1 MSWHEGEQ
9 IGPYVL
15 ERRLGQGGM
24 AAVYKGY
31 HQQLDR
37 HVAIKVMLST
47 YETDNNF
54 VSRFTR
60 EAQIVARLEHPHIV
74 PVYDFNQHD
83 GLPYLV
89 MKYIEGKTLKQRM
102 MKAALPLEEILSL
115 TRTLADA
122 LTYAHK
128 QGVLHRD
135 IKPSNILIDQN
146 YVPYLTDFG
155 LARISQAGE
164 STLSADMLLGTPHYI
179 APEQARGEKQLDG
192 RTDIYSFGVVLYEM
206 LVGQVPFTGDT
217 PYAIIHN
224 HIFTP
229 LPLPSRINPEIPL
242 EVEAV
247 LAKALAKHPQD
258 RYETAYQLSSAL
270 EHAVRTA
277 ALSELNPER
286 RESSEQSL
294 AALRASLN
302 DAFTSP
308 PPPQL
313 AESVVRDSPSLAK
326 PTNTDTSRKPRKNQ
340 NNSGFWPALGCG
352 GFLLSV
358 FLSLLILTGA
368 ADSIM
373 QLSQLDL
380 RTRDIDDNSVQYLDE
395 VINAASDIDFAE
407 IAGQIPEVSIA
418 EARESI
424 ASNPEQ
430 TWPYLLLARAMWEDG
445 SEIAAYRSIA
455 TGVSTSENPAVYL
468 TIAAILAQEVDD
480 EGAAL
485 GYMILALGAAQGSP
499 EIYDQ
504 IRPIITQYLYEN
516 AEATGRVTLQALFSD
531 LLLNTEL
538 SGLDLDR
545 VLNSP
550 GALYV
555 TTIQRLQRDTPRLA
569 VISVNQL
576 DRATDD
582 IQPEIELLHGE
593 IALAQNRPD
602 SALNHWRAIL
612 EDIAAPEW
620 VRARALEFIQ
630 ENKQN
635 S

>member
-1 MSWHEGEQ
+1 MSWHAGEQ

-15 ERRLGQGGM
+15 EQRLGQGGM

-31 HQQLDR
+31 HQQLNR
-37 HVAIKVMLST
+37 HVAIKVMLAT

-74 PVYDFNQHD
+74 PVYDFNQHG

-102 MKAALPLEEILSL
+102 LKSAIPLEEILSL

-122 LTYAHK
+122 LTYAHQ

-135 IKPSNILIDQN
+135 IKPSNILIDHN
-146 YVPYLTDFG
+146 NVPYLTDFG
-155 LARISQAGE
+155 LARIAQAGE

-229 LPLPSRINPEIPL
+229 LPLPSKVNPQIPL

-247 LAKALAKHPQD
+247 LVKALAKHPRD
-258 RYETAYQLSSAL
+258 RYETANQLSLAL
-270 EHAVRTA
+270 EQATQRA
-277 ALSELNPER
+277 AISELSPARQETSA
-286 RESSEQSL
+286 ESL

-308 PPPQL
+308 PSQQVTEFVSSSNAPFT
-313 AESVVRDSPSLAK
+313 AS
-326 PTNTDTSRKPRKNQ
+326 TNSGSASKTKKRQ
-340 NNSGFWPALGCG
+340 NNSGFWSALGCG

-358 FLSLLILTGA
+358 FLSLLVLTGA
-368 ADSIM
+368 ADNIM
-373 QLSQLDL
+373 QLNQLDL
-380 RTRDIDDNSVQYLDE
+380 RARDNSENNVSSLDE
-395 VINAASDIDFAE
+395 ILNTTSDIDFTE
-407 IAGQIPEVSIA
+407 VVSQIPDLSAA
-418 EARESI
+418 EARETI

-430 TWPYLLLARAMWEDG
+430 AWPHLLMARAMWEDG
-445 SEIAAYRSIA
+445 SEIDAYRSIA
-455 TGVSTSENPAVYL
+455 TGVSTAENHAVYL
-468 TIAAILAQEVDD
+468 TIAALLAEEVND

-485 GYMILALGAAQGSP
+485 GYMILALGAAQERP
-499 EIYDQ
+499 EVFTQ
-504 IRPIITQYLYEN
+504 VRPFITQHLYEN
-516 AEATGRVTLQALFSD
+516 AEASGRVTLQALFSN

-545 VLNSP
+545 ILNSP
-550 GALYV
+550 GALFV
-555 TTIQRLQRDTPRLA
+555 TTIQRLRHDTPRLA
-569 VISVNQL
+569 AISVSQL
-576 DRATDD
+576 DRTTDD
-582 IQPEIELLHGE
+582 IQPEIELLQGE

-602 SALNHWRAIL
+602 GAFNHWRAIL
-612 EDIAAPEW
+612 EDAAAPEW

-630 ENKQN
+630 ENEQN